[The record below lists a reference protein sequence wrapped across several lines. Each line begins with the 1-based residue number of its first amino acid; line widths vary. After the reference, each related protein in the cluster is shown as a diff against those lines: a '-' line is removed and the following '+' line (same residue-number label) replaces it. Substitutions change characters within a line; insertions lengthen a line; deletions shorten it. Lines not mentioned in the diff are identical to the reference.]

1 MSEGARYAP
10 PASGAEAAIEVEIH
24 VSEGPVY
31 FRIPFSTFA
40 EAFGTTGN
48 SREEMFK
55 TFIDKKFGI
64 WPKISKK
71 TPLMFVGEVYTVTP
85 QDLS

>member
-1 MSEGARYAP
+1 MGDGARYAP
-10 PASGAEAAIEVEIH
+10 PSQNAEAAIEVEIH
-24 VSEGPVY
+24 VAEGPVY

-40 EAFGTTGN
+40 KAFRTASD
-48 SREEMFK
+48 SREDMFK

-64 WPKISKK
+64 WPKISQKV
-71 TPLMFVGEVYTVTP
+71 PLMFVGEVHMVTP

>member
-10 PASGAEAAIEVEIH
+10 SGPGTEAAIEVEIQ
-24 VSEGPVY
+24 VPGGPVY

-40 EAFGTTGN
+40 KAFRTASD
-48 SREEMFK
+48 SREDMFK
-55 TFIDKKFGI
+55 TFIDKNFGI
-64 WPKISKK
+64 WPKISQKV
-71 TPLMFVGEVYTVTP
+71 PLMFVGDVYTVTP